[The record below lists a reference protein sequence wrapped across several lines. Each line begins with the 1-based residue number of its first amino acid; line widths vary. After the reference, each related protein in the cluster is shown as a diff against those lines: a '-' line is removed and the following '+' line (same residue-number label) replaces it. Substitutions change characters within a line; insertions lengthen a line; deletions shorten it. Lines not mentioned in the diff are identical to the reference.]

1 MSAAA
6 PAPPAKAEK
15 VPQVLQIEPDSELV
29 FRGPFKDVVTTIL
42 KLTNPSDQK
51 VCFKVKTTAPKRYC
65 VRPNCGL
72 IDPSG
77 SVNVA
82 VMLQPFDY
90 KDENEN
96 KRHKFLVQSVI
107 PTGEIA
113 DITPGDVE
121 ALWKSLPDK
130 YPLMDSKLKCVFEMP
145 STDAA
150 PKSPNDMENSLPGA
164 ASSDT
169 SLQEKSSN
177 YQSVSSAAV
186 EDTPTPAP
194 KVNGTHETEEVK
206 AQSPA
211 EPKPATPAAVSV
223 PKPAPVEAPRE
234 PPVLVQRKTPL
245 QTKPVEAPKIEK
257 SSPPPAAIKDFQT
270 DLKSADNVGQQL
282 SFMVGIVLALLIGI
296 ILGKFIL

>member
-1 MSAAA
+1 MSTAAT
-6 PAPPAKAEK
+6 PAKAEK
-15 VPQVLQIEPDSELV
+15 VPQILTIEPDTELV

-42 KLTNPSDQK
+42 KLSNPSDKK

-72 IDPSG
+72 IEPNE

-107 PTGEIA
+107 PTGDIA
-113 DITPGDVE
+113 DIQPGDVE
-121 ALWKSLPDK
+121 SLWKSLPDK

-145 STDAA
+145 SNEAITKSACDSGFADGGLSNTVSDA
-150 PKSPNDMENSLPGA
+150 SLPP
-164 ASSDT
+164 ST
-169 SLQEKSSN
+169 N
-177 YQSVSSAAV
+177 YHSVVNNPSKEAPAQ
-186 EDTPTPAP
+186 PTPLSEM
-194 KVNGTHETEEVK
+194 NGTEDVK
-206 AQSPA
+206 APT
-211 EPKPATPAAVSV
+211 EPKPAPPAVT
-223 PKPAPVEAPRE
+223 KPASVETVKEA
-234 PPVLVQRKTPL
+234 PVLVQRKTPL
-245 QTKPVEAPKIEK
+245 QTKPVESSKIEK
-257 SSPPPAAIKDFQT
+257 STPVPPQRNLQT
-270 DLKSADNVGQQL
+270 DVKSADNVGIQL

>member
-1 MSAAA
+1 MSTAAT
-6 PAPPAKAEK
+6 PAKAEK
-15 VPQVLQIEPDSELV
+15 VPQILTIEPDTELV

-42 KLTNPSDQK
+42 KLSNPSDKK

-72 IDPSG
+72 IEPNE

-107 PTGEIA
+107 PTGDIA
-113 DITPGDVE
+113 DIQPGDVE
-121 ALWKSLPDK
+121 SLWKSLPDK

-145 STDAA
+145 SNEAITKSACDSGFADGGLSNTVSDA
-150 PKSPNDMENSLPGA
+150 SLPP
-164 ASSDT
+164 ST
-169 SLQEKSSN
+169 N
-177 YQSVSSAAV
+177 YHSVVNNPSKEAPAQ
-186 EDTPTPAP
+186 PTPLSEM
-194 KVNGTHETEEVK
+194 NGTEDVK
-206 AQSPA
+206 APA
-211 EPKPATPAAVSV
+211 EPKPAPPAVT
-223 PKPAPVEAPRE
+223 KPASVETVKEA
-234 PPVLVQRKTPL
+234 PVLVQRKTPL
-245 QTKPVEAPKIEK
+245 QTKPVESSKIEK
-257 SSPPPAAIKDFQT
+257 STPVPPQRNLQT
-270 DLKSADNVGQQL
+270 DVKSADNVGIQL